1 MVFLSIII
9 PTYNRKELVI
19 QTINSALDFVGH
31 ADCKT
36 EIIVIDDASTDFTY
50 EHLKKIYNKE
60 LTAGDIRLFRSEENL
75 GVTGAKNLG
84 AMQAGGEWLLFIDS
98 DDLLI
103 PEAAENLINILQRHN
118 DHPIIFFR
126 CKGLETGYLIGPHFR
141 NPYELTLKE
150 FLNKGTPGECLPVVK
165 SSNFNR
171 FFYNAKLRGCEG
183 LTYAHMINEF
193 GAARVETLITR
204 EYRSDNDDRLSSGKG
219 IINRACCLAKYYTL
233 ILSNYYNK
241 LYITTIIKTS
251 LKAIC
256 YLFICI
262 IFKVKHYR

>member
-1 MVFLSIII
+1 M
-9 PTYNRKELVI
+9 R
-19 QTINSALDFVGH
+19 
-31 ADCKT
+31 
-36 EIIVIDDASTDFTY
+36 
-50 EHLKKIYNKE
+50 
-60 LTAGDIRLFRSEENL
+60 
-75 GVTGAKNLG
+75 
-84 AMQAGGEWLLFIDS
+84 
-98 DDLLI
+98 
-103 PEAAENLINILQRHN
+103 
-118 DHPIIFFR
+118 IFFR

-204 EYRSDNDDRLSSGKG
+204 EYRRDNDDRLSSGKG
-219 IINRACCLAKYYTL
+219 IIDRACCLAKYYAL

-241 LYITTIIKTS
+241 LSIEVLS
-251 LKAIC
+251 
-256 YLFICI
+256 
-262 IFKVKHYR
+262 V